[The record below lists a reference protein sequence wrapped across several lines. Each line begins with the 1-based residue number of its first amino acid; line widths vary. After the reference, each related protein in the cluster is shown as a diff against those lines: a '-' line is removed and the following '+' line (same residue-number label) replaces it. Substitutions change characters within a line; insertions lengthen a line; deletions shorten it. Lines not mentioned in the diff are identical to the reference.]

1 MDAMESSSIAKI
13 LIIDDDLP
21 VCKILKTIV
30 QNMGHAAAFVHTL
43 NEGLEVAGGEAWDVV
58 LLDVN
63 LPDGIG
69 LRAIE
74 EIQASA
80 SNPDVIIITGQGDP
94 DGAKIA
100 ISGGAWDYIQKDDSH
115 YRIKLSLQ
123 RALQYRQQRLLVS
136 QTAKPIKLGGI
147 VGNSAPMK
155 KCYELLAKAAYG
167 TAPVMIHGETG
178 TGKELYAR
186 AIHENSRRANENMV
200 VVDCAALPET
210 LVESLLFGHEKG
222 SYTGAD
228 RARQGLVAQAHQ
240 GTLFLDEVGELPL
253 ATQKVFLRVL
263 QEKRFRSV
271 GGQRELTSDFRL
283 ITATNRN
290 LSQMAA
296 DHRFR
301 EDLLYRIGTIQITLP
316 PLRERDQDIR
326 LLTHHFVT
334 KICERYRMN
343 TKSLSPD
350 FLECLLCYPWP
361 GNVRELINTLET
373 VITHYPLEK
382 MLYGRHLPEE
392 IRISAIQRSL
402 DEQGHEIFHNTAAPA
417 FSGGAATLP
426 PFKDFRRTAA
436 SQAERDYMLT
446 LVKASKNDVKKAL
459 RISGLSRSR
468 YYELLRKYDLLG
480 GVE

>member
-1 MDAMESSSIAKI
+1 MDAMESSFNARI
-13 LIIDDDLP
+13 LIIDDDPP

-30 QNMGHAAAFVHTL
+30 QNLGHTAVYVHTL
-43 NEGLEVAGGEAWDVV
+43 KEGLGIVDSQAWDVV

-74 EIQASA
+74 EIQACA

-123 RALQYRQQRLLVS
+123 RALQYRQQRLLIRR
-136 QTAKPIKLGGI
+136 TATPIKLGGI

-155 KCYELLAKAAYG
+155 KCYELLAKAADSA
-167 TAPVMIHGETG
+167 APVLIHGETG

-186 AIHENSRRANENMV
+186 AIHENSRRAPKNMV

-228 RARQGLVAQAHQ
+228 RARHGLVAQADQ

-271 GGQRELTSDFRL
+271 GGQRERTSDFRL

-290 LSQMAA
+290 LPRMAA

-316 PLRERDQDIR
+316 PLRERNDDIR
-326 LLTHHFVT
+326 LLTHHFVD
-334 KICERYRMN
+334 KICERYRMS

-350 FLECLLCYPWP
+350 FMECLLYYPWP

-402 DEQGHEIFHNTAAPA
+402 DAQDQA
-417 FSGGAATLP
+417 FSRHTPVPASPGGTGTLP
-426 PFKDFRRTAA
+426 PLKDFRRTAA

-446 LVKASKNDVKKAL
+446 LVNASKKDVKKAL

-480 GVE
+480 GEE